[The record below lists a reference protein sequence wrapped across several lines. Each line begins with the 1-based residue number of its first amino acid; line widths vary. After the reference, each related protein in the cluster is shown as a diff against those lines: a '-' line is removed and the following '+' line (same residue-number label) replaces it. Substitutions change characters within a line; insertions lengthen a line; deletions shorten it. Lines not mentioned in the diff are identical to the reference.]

1 MIFTIIV
8 ILKTKFFDFQTSY
21 KFCDL
26 AGSERLSKTRNIG
39 SRLNEAKGINTS
51 LMTLGRCL
59 DVANNNKK
67 LKTKAQVIPVRD
79 SKLTM
84 LLQTALLGKEK
95 LTMIVNVT
103 PMDTFYEENM
113 NVLRFSA
120 IAKNITFKQPPKP
133 VNKSRYSFVVEKA
146 NSAAEEIIL

>member
-1 MIFTIIV
+1 
-8 ILKTKFFDFQTSY
+8 
-21 KFCDL
+21 
-26 AGSERLSKTRNIG
+26 
-39 SRLNEAKGINTS
+39 
-51 LMTLGRCL
+51 MTLGRCL

-67 LKTKAQVIPVRD
+67 LKTKGQVIPVRE

-103 PMDTFYEENM
+103 PMDTFYEENL

-120 IAKNITFKQPPKP
+120 IAKNITFKQPSKS

-146 NSAAEEIIL
+146 KSAAEEIIL